1 MESTLNPDERAR
13 HNRLLFDYSKGMN
26 WRGDPS
32 TAFSHIKNVAVEPN
46 INNQQSTIKRVDS
59 KPRRAR
65 QLKALSREREQR
77 TGLSQLKESSIRYK
91 PGRRVVPILLTRYIV
106 F

>member
-1 MESTLNPDERAR
+1 
-13 HNRLLFDYSKGMN
+13 MN

-32 TAFSHIKNVAVEPN
+32 TAFSRIKNVAVEPN

-77 TGLSQLKESSIRYK
+77 TGLSQLKESSIRIE
-91 PGRRVVPILLTRYIV
+91 PGRRVVLVLLTRYIV

>member
-1 MESTLNPDERAR
+1 
-13 HNRLLFDYSKGMN
+13 MN

-32 TAFSHIKNVAVEPN
+32 TAFSRIKNVAVEPN
-46 INNQQSTIKRVDS
+46 INNQQSTIQRVDS

-77 TGLSQLKESSIRYK
+77 TGLSQLKESSIRIE
-91 PGRRVVPILLTRYIV
+91 P
-106 F
+106 